1 MNISVI
7 ETAFYNSEGS
17 SKTGVMIDKK
27 DETSAPSSSSADL
40 TSPATRLAQSHQL
53 LQLTA
58 CQVQAKLRGTFA
70 RLTEALQSR
79 EKQLLRQVEVLHS
92 QQRALLQS
100 QNSVPTSCIIGDAR
114 RSIPQ
119 ITLNLDQEE
128 YLCESILSFGKVD
141 VEGGNLVAIE
151 GNVAPFSV
159 PYRVE
164 DYQDANEDHVC
175 LYKPLS
181 NHSTPQQQVVQFSFA
196 PRLKGFNDVQHLQV
210 EALATPESTPVNS
223 QVSEPLASA
232 NDSFIGDHRRPS
244 QVQQWLQQ
252 IMAETETEPSIGEQ
266 EKNFVSLNQSEQLF
280 D

>member
-1 MNISVI
+1 MHFNNLKEVTS
-7 ETAFYNSEGS
+7 N
-17 SKTGVMIDKK
+17 KTVVMIEKK
-27 DETSAPSSSSADL
+27 DETSPPSSSSAGL
-40 TSPATRLAQSHQL
+40 TNPATCLAQSHQL

-70 RLTEALQSR
+70 RLTEALQAR

-92 QQRALLQS
+92 QQVALLQS
-100 QNSVPTSCIIGDAR
+100 QSSVPSSCITGDEH
-114 RSIPQ
+114 RSVPQ

-141 VEGGNLVAIE
+141 VEGGSLVAIE

-159 PYRVE
+159 PYRAE

-181 NHSTPQQQVVQFSFA
+181 NHSTPQQQVVRFSFA
-196 PRLKGFNDVQHLQV
+196 PRLKGFNDVQQLQM
-210 EALATPESTPVNS
+210 EALATPESTLVNS
-223 QVSEPLASA
+223 EVSSEPLASA
-232 NDSFIGDHRRPS
+232 NDSFIGVHRRPS

-252 IMAETETEPSIGEQ
+252 IMAETEIEPSIGEQ
-266 EKNFVSLNQSEQLF
+266 EKNFISLNQSEQLL

>member
-1 MNISVI
+1 MI
-7 ETAFYNSEGS
+7 E
-17 SKTGVMIDKK
+17 KK
-27 DETSAPSSSSADL
+27 DEVSSPSSSSADL
-40 TSPATRLAQSHQL
+40 TNPATCLAQSHQL

-92 QQRALLQS
+92 QQIALLQS
-100 QNSVPTSCIIGDAR
+100 QNSVPTSCITGDAC

-151 GNVAPFSV
+151 GNVAPCSV

-175 LYKPLS
+175 LDKPLS
-181 NHSTPQQQVVQFSFA
+181 NHSTPQQQVVRFSFA
-196 PRLKGFNDVQHLQV
+196 PRLMQFNDVQHLQA
-210 EALATPESTPVNS
+210 EALATPVSTLVNS
-223 QVSEPLASA
+223 QVSSEPIPSA
-232 NDSFIGDHRRPS
+232 NDSLIGDRRRPS

-266 EKNFVSLNQSEQLF
+266 EKNFGSLNQSEQLL